1 MVAKNEDEYVQLAL
15 QLASDLTA
23 LSKLRLSLRDLML
36 KSPLCDGPK
45 FGQNLEEIYRSIWRR
60 YCKGDVPS
68 LKHLEMLQQQQ
79 QQEKKTVSEGTVDLP
94 ENNRSTADSKGGL
107 LGSIKANGFSLSSST
122 LNRLS
127 TEENK
132 SSFKSD
138 VDS

>member
-1 MVAKNEDEYVQLAL
+1 MIAKNEDEYVQLAL

-36 KSPLCDGPK
+36 KSPLCDGSK
-45 FGQNLEEIYRSIWRR
+45 FALNIEAIYRSLWHR

-68 LKHLEMLQQQQ
+68 LKLLELLQQ
-79 QQEKKTVSEGTVDLP
+79 QQEKNSASEGTVDLP
-94 ENNRSTADSKGGL
+94 DNRSTAESKSGL

-122 LNRLS
+122 LNPLS

-132 SSFKSD
+132 DSFKSD